1 MPDLRIV
8 ALVAAFNEGDVIA
21 QTIAHLIAGGVDVY
35 LLDNGSTDN
44 TVAQAAPFLGRGL
57 MKIERFVPGG
67 GARFAWREILAR
79 KEELAEEIDAD
90 WFIHHDA
97 DELRESPWFD
107 QTLRD
112 GVAVVNRL
120 GYNAIDF
127 EVFTFWP
134 VDDAFRPGSSVEG
147 AFSRFELAPG
157 RDRPQVKCW
166 KKQGARVGLQA
177 RAGHE
182 VLFEGRRIFPIRF
195 ILRHY
200 PIRSQEH
207 GERKVLQERR
217 ERFLREERLQ
227 GWHRQYDGF
236 SEGASFLR
244 DANSLRPYE
253 PTAARVYVQVHNRDL
268 EAALEEKETVQSQV
282 ARLEQVEAEL
292 TTTRAAL
299 ADAHRQLDVATATA
313 SDARA
318 QLLARDLQLSQAHSA
333 LHTVTEKLTMALGR
347 VTDLEMSRSWRWTAP
362 LRLVYGLI
370 QREGC
375 PADTSPRP
383 PAPPVN
389 Q

>member
-1 MPDLRIV
+1 
-8 ALVAAFNEGDVIA
+8 
-21 QTIAHLIAGGVDVY
+21 
-35 LLDNGSTDN
+35 
-44 TVAQAAPFLGRGL
+44 
-57 MKIERFVPGG
+57 
-67 GARFAWREILAR
+67 
-79 KEELAEEIDAD
+79 
-90 WFIHHDA
+90 
-97 DELRESPWFD
+97 
-107 QTLRD
+107 
-112 GVAVVNRL
+112 
-120 GYNAIDF
+120 
-127 EVFTFWP
+127 
-134 VDDAFRPGSSVEG
+134 
-147 AFSRFELAPG
+147 
-157 RDRPQVKCW
+157 
-166 KKQGARVGLQA
+166 
-177 RAGHE
+177 
-182 VLFEGRRIFPIRF
+182 
-195 ILRHY
+195 
-200 PIRSQEH
+200 
-207 GERKVLQERR
+207 VLQERR

-244 DANSLRPYE
+244 DANSLRPYV

-318 QLLARDLQLSQAHSA
+318 QLRARDLQLSQAHSA